1 MTSCFGAGAVIIL
14 ALLGAGMSLLPP
26 RVPTSHSSS
35 LFTDMSGRDLDLARP
50 PRNVVVLAPVLSP
63 YAAIAGNLK
72 DVDAV
77 SDFVRRNENTGA
89 FRLVFPHLATMPIV
103 SLTGAVPDPEQVL
116 RFSPDAVLA
125 WRLQSDALRDTGYP
139 GLVELEWN
147 AKIDGD
153 AERLWDFLGKLLN
166 EEPRS
171 RSIWQKAQARQ
182 RELRAIL
189 QRLDTIKVLIMSPY
203 RDATAWIG
211 QKGYFLNPL
220 LRDLRAV
227 NLTGDLHLGDI
238 ISAEQILRYD
248 PDIILVPSWTDDDD
262 LADIYGNPVWQ
273 ALQAVR
279 GKRVYLL
286 PRTSQFNAPVEVTP
300 LFFWLAE
307 ILHPTLSSLTR
318 HAYHSVYQEVYGRNL
333 NDKQIDFILR
343 LQKNEGS
350 FGYERFSAASSP
362 AER

>member
-1 MTSCFGAGAVIIL
+1 
-14 ALLGAGMSLLPP
+14 
-26 RVPTSHSSS
+26 
-35 LFTDMSGRDLDLARP
+35 MSGRDLDLARP

-153 AERLWDFLGKLLN
+153 AERLWDFLGKLFKRGAAEQIDLA
-166 EEPRS
+166 
-171 RSIWQKAQARQ
+171 KGAGA
-182 RELRAIL
+182 
-189 QRLDTIKVLIMSPY
+189 
-203 RDATAWIG
+203 ATGIASDSATSG
-211 QKGYFLNPL
+211 HNQGSDHESVSGRNGVDRQKGYFLNPL

-238 ISAEQILRYD
+238 ISAEQYCATIRTLF
-248 PDIILVPSWTDDDD
+248 SC
-262 LADIYGNPVWQ
+262 Q
-273 ALQAVR
+273 AGQTMTISPTSMAIQSGR
-279 GKRVYLL
+279 RCKR
-286 PRTSQFNAPVEVTP
+286 S
-300 LFFWLAE
+300 
-307 ILHPTLSSLTR
+307 
-318 HAYHSVYQEVYGRNL
+318 
-333 NDKQIDFILR
+333 
-343 LQKNEGS
+343 EGS
-350 FGYERFSAASSP
+350 AFISCRVHPNSTRRS
-362 AER
+362 R